1 MGNVSV
7 IYRVLPQDVETN
19 IETIMEEIKK
29 AVPSDVTLR
38 GMQVKD
44 VAFGLKEVLVAVLM
58 KDEGGKADEV
68 EKKLSTISGVGS
80 VDVLDITL
88 V

>member
-19 IETIMEEIKK
+19 IEKIMEEVKSVMPK
-29 AVPSDVTLR
+29 DVTLR

-58 KDEGGKADEV
+58 KDEGGKSDEI
-68 EKKLSTISGVGS
+68 EKLLGSIPGVGS
-80 VDVLDITL
+80 VDVLDLTL

>member
-7 IYRVLPQDVETN
+7 IYRLLPENVDID
-19 IETIMEEIKK
+19 IEKIMEE
-29 AVPSDVTLR
+29 VRNVLPNDVSVR

-44 VAFGLKEVLVAVLM
+44 VAFGLKEVIVAVLM
-58 KDEGGKADEV
+58 KDEGGKSEEV
-68 EKKLSTISGVGS
+68 EKALSSIPGVGS
-80 VDVLDITL
+80 VDVLDLTL

>member
-7 IYRVLPQDVETN
+7 VYRVLPQDVEAN
-19 IETIMEEIKK
+19 IEKIMEEIKTSM
-29 AVPSDVTLR
+29 PGDVTLR

-44 VAFGLKEVLVAVLM
+44 VAFGLREILVAVLM
-58 KDEGGKADEV
+58 KDEGGKSDEI
-68 EKKLSTISGVGS
+68 EKILGKIPGVGS
-80 VDVLDITL
+80 VDVIDLTL

>member
-7 IYRVLPQDVETN
+7 IYRVLPQDVEVN
-19 IETIMEEIKK
+19 IEKIMEEVKNVMPK
-29 AVPSDVTLR
+29 DVTLR

-44 VAFGLKEVLVAVLM
+44 VAFGLREVLVAVVM
-58 KDEGGKADEV
+58 KDEGGKSDEV
-68 EKKLSTISGVGS
+68 EKLLSSIPGVGS
-80 VDVLDITL
+80 VDVLDLTL

>member
-1 MGNVSV
+1 MGNVSI

-19 IETIMEEIKK
+19 IEKIMEEVKNVI
-29 AVPSDVTLR
+29 PHDVTLR

-58 KDEGGKADEV
+58 KDEAGKSDEV
-68 EKKLSTISGVGS
+68 EKLLSSIPGVGS
-80 VDVLDITL
+80 VDVLDLTL